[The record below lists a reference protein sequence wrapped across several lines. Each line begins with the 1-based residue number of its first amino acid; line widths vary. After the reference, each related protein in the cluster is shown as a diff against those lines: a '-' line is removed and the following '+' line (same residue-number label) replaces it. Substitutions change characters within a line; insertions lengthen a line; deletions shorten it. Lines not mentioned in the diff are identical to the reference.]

1 MFREVASLIAS
12 NEINEDSLTATA
24 AYLLRKQFVFRG
36 QPGDQAHYQII
47 DKHFLHFEN
56 AFAFFGARLVRDM
69 DAAFIGFIPTKML
82 SNLKLIETALLLTL
96 RLIYDEEKLSGMTD
110 TADGAVLVP
119 GDRLIGEYRRNTGR
133 DDLGKTMSFNEALRP
148 LRQKSII
155 RMGDKNYDTDV
166 EDVYILPSIEAVID
180 KHYALNLIKAL
191 ESVDADA
198 AADANNI
205 EDEEGLI
212 HEAD

>member
-12 NEINEDSLTATA
+12 NEIDEDTLTSTA

-36 QPGDQAHYQII
+36 QAGDQAHYQII

-69 DAAFIGFIPTKML
+69 DAAYIGFIPTKML
-82 SNLKLIETALLLTL
+82 STLKLIETALLLTL
-96 RLIYDEEKLSGMTD
+96 RLIYDEEKLSGMTGSS
-110 TADGAVLVP
+110 DGAVLVP
-119 GDRLIGEYRRNTGR
+119 GDRVIAEYRRNTGR
-133 DDLGKTMSFNEALRP
+133 DDLGKTMSFHEALRP

-155 RMGDKNYDTDV
+155 RLGGKNYDTDV
-166 EDVYILPSIEAVID
+166 EDLYILPSIEAVID

-191 ESVDADA
+191 ENVEPEAGMETT
-198 AADANNI
+198 I
-205 EDEEGLI
+205 TEEEGLLN
-212 HEAD
+212 EAD